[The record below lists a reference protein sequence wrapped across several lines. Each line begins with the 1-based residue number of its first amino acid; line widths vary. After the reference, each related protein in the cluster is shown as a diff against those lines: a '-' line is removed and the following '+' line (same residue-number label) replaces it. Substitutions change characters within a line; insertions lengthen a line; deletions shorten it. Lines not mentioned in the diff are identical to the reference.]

1 MAAEA
6 AVGSISELPLPSQSR
21 RHAHPLHHWHVRLCN
36 YALALT
42 TPTLPLGSDSILSG
56 LWPAWRRCRPKLI
69 LEGLPAG
76 INFALF
82 LAVAAA
88 MGQNQFNFDVFLAMG
103 LHDGFNSISV

>member
-1 MAAEA
+1 
-6 AVGSISELPLPSQSR
+6 
-21 RHAHPLHHWHVRLCN
+21 
-36 YALALT
+36 
-42 TPTLPLGSDSILSG
+42 
-56 LWPAWRRCRPKLI
+56 LI
-69 LEGLPAG
+69 LEGSPAG